1 MVEGSSTEMDAEV
14 MARFN
19 SFSLSEKEAEDV
31 NLAEIDVCQG
41 LEDRNRSLIGRIFGE
56 KKANFIGVKNAMMKL

>member
-1 MVEGSSTEMDAEV
+1 MLEGNSTEMDAEV

-31 NLAEIDVCQG
+31 NLSEIDVCID
-41 LEDRNRSLIGRIFGE
+41 LEEGNCSLIGRIF
-56 KKANFIGVKNAMMKL
+56 